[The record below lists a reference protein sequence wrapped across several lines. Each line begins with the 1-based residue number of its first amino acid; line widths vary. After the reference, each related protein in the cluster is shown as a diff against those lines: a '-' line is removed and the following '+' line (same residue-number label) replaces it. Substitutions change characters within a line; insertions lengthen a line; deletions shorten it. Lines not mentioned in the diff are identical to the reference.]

1 MRKYLLAGA
10 AALVIGTPAAARDDS
25 PYLGIEGGVLF
36 PRSTDADVTVK
47 TFTGVTVD
55 SIGNAFTLHQK
66 TGVDLDAIGGYD
78 FGMFRLEGEVAWKR
92 SSLDRVDNFDPALL
106 TAISTATGV
115 PVTGTALNVGGH
127 VTALSGMVNGL
138 VDFGGQTGI
147 GGYVGAGVGLAGV
160 KYSTGGFDDRE
171 NGVAWQLLAGVYMP
185 LSDNIDVGLKYRY
198 FHPKSFDL
206 GGAQLGYTG
215 AGSQFETDVSGRFI
229 SHSILLSLVYN
240 LAAAAPPPPPPPPPP

>member
-10 AALVIGTPAAARDDS
+10 AALVIAAPAAARDNS

-36 PRSTDADVTVK
+36 PRNTDVDAKVQ

-55 SIGNAFTLHQK
+55 SVGNAFTLHQK

-115 PVTGTALNVGGH
+115 PVTLP
-127 VTALSGMVNGL
+127 L
-138 VDFGGQTGI
+138 VSS
-147 GGYVGAGVGLAGV
+147 A
-160 KYSTGGFDDRE
+160 E
-171 NGVAWQLLAGVYMP
+171 P
-185 LSDNIDVGLKYRY
+185 
-198 FHPKSFDL
+198 
-206 GGAQLGYTG
+206 
-215 AGSQFETDVSGRFI
+215 
-229 SHSILLSLVYN
+229 
-240 LAAAAPPPPPPPPPP
+240 